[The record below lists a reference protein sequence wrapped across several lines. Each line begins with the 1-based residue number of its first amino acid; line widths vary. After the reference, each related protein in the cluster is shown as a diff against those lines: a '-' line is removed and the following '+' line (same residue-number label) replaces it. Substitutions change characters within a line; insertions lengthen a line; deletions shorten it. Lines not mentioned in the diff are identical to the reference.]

1 MTALL
6 TVLLFGTAF
15 AVSIWSL
22 VNSVRPQLH
31 RYRAL
36 FAPAAPAPL
45 VLAPTRVTV
54 RWSSPAPR
62 RAEPRRVREA
72 A

>member
-15 AVSIWSL
+15 AVSIWTL
-22 VNSVRPQLH
+22 VMSIHPQLH

-36 FAPAAPAPL
+36 FMGTARPLPTLVPA
-45 VLAPTRVTV
+45 RVTV
-54 RWSSPAPR
+54 RYSGPAH
-62 RAEPRRVREA
+62 RAASFPLRA
-72 A
+72 AA